1 MIDKQRRC
9 YGNVAYIIGQIL
21 SILAVV
27 VGFIAFQMKT
37 PKKMLALQIA
47 TGLIFSAHYLLIG
60 AMTASVLNLISAIKY
75 VCYYIR
81 DKRQKKTLFAPIFF
95 TVLVIISSILT
106 WDSWWSMFIMVGLV
120 INTVSFAI
128 PNAQLIRKL
137 NLIKSPL
144 CLIYNIAVL
153 SIGGIFYE
161 SFTLI
166 SSIIGIIINREK
178 QK

>member
-106 WDSWWSMFIMVGLV
+106 CDSWWSMFIMVGLV